1 MNPEELQK
9 KIAEYFA
16 KLPVDMQTMFASM
29 EWMKTLENISTKFSL
44 TTLQIQSLGTETTLL
59 LLGIIHPDEF
69 DNFIRTEMS
78 LTKDTADKIIVEIN
92 LGILNKWRTALGET
106 YEKNVA
112 GEAERVYG
120 GDVKLDDRFA
130 KLPPEIKDAITNSN
144 YQAELASVA
153 KAKGLSIDDMG
164 KLEQVVNKVMLGIDH
179 PESFEQ
185 NLKQALGVDSIK
197 AGELTNEINEKV
209 FKNIREV
216 LKSHADVHA
225 EPVIPTPQTPKTPTN
240 IEPEM
245 PPLPP
250 KTTQNTNTP
259 NPTQSTMASDKIM
272 QTNGIEIE
280 KTFDSPLP
288 NTTWPNTLNDKNL
301 IQKAGVSI
309 IDDKPI
315 EKNQEIKDEQIEEQ
329 NIMAG
334 IENPSSIKV
343 APLMKHQTMV
353 VDPAPAVVNTTIAN
367 TPNIDII
374 QSKLAGVSV
383 NVRSASSQDGA
394 VHKSDPYREPIE

>member
-1 MNPEELQK
+1 MDQTQLQQ

-16 KLPVDMQTMFASM
+16 KLPTDMQTMFASM

-92 LGILNKWRTALGET
+92 LGILNKWRATLGST
-106 YEKNVA
+106 YEQNVA
-112 GEAERVYG
+112 SEAEKVYG

-130 KLPPEIKDAITNSN
+130 KLPPEVKNAIANSN
-144 YQAELASVA
+144 YQSELANIA

-185 NLKQALGVDSIK
+185 NIKQALGVDGIK
-197 AGELTNEINEKV
+197 AGELTNEINEKI

-216 LKSHADVHA
+216 LKSHADIHA
-225 EPVIPTPQTPKTPTN
+225 EPAIPMPAKPAISTKV
-240 IEPEM
+240 EADM

-250 KTTQNTNTP
+250 AKQGGSMPIQATAVS
-259 NPTQSTMASDKIM
+259 QSGENIM
-272 QTNGIEIE
+272 KNSGIEIQKDE
-280 KTFDSPLP
+280 DVQTPTITPDAVKDS
-288 NTTWPNTLNDKNL
+288 NT

-309 IDDKPI
+309 INENPI
-315 EKNQEIKDEQIEEQ
+315 PKMQEIKDEVAEEQ

-334 IENPSSIKV
+334 IEDPSSIKIAPIMKNPIPASIAV
-343 APLMKHQTMV
+343 AP
-353 VDPAPAVVNTTIAN
+353 APTAVEPN
-367 TPNIDII
+367 NIDII
-374 QSKLAGVSV
+374 QSKLSAPSVS
-383 NVRSASSQDGA
+383 VRSASSQSSGLSG
-394 VHKSDPYREPIE
+394 SDPYREPIE